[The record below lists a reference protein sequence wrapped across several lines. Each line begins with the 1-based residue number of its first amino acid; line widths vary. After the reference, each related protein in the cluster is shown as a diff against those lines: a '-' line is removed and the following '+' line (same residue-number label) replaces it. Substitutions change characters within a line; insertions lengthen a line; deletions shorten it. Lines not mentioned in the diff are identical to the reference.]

1 MADLNFEEISF
12 TIIANAGEAKG
23 RAINA
28 IKLAKEGNFK
38 EASDEME
45 LSEKALGIAGHS
57 HMDVI
62 SAEAAGEKIHI
73 PVLFMHAE
81 DQLLTT
87 ETVILLSKEMI
98 ELYKHLKEKK

>member
-1 MADLNFEEISF
+1 MEILNFEEISF

-28 IKLAKEGNFK
+28 IRLAREGKFE
-38 EASDEME
+38 EAKVELD
-45 LSEKALGIAGHS
+45 LSEKSMGIAGHS
-57 HMDVI
+57 HLDVI
-62 SAEAAGEKIHI
+62 SAEASGKKIQI

-87 ETVILLSKEMI
+87 ETVILLAKEMV
-98 ELYKHLKEKK
+98 ELYKFIKNK